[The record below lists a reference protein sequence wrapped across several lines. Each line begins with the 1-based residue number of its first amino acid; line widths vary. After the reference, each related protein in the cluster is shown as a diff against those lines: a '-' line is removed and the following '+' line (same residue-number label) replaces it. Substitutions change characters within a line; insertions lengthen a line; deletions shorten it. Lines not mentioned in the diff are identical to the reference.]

1 MSTKAN
7 PKAIGAFVLGALVL
21 LVAAILLFGGGQ
33 FVHQAHFQSLI
44 TSPFVHSFLC
54 C

>member
-33 FVHQAHFQSLI
+33 FLTRSDRYALFFG
-44 TSPFVHSFLC
+44 TSVAAFT
-54 C
+54 